1 MDNITHSLTG
11 VMLSRAGLNRW
22 CPRATLLLVLC
33 SNMPD
38 GDSVTMLLGAVG
50 YLDYHRHITH
60 ALVVAP
66 LMALLPV
73 VFIRWLE
80 RGKPFPW
87 LPAMAVGTLGVLIH
101 LFMDYWN
108 NYGIRLLL
116 PFSNEWFALDSVFVI
131 DAWILV
137 VLCAALA
144 APALSRLVGS
154 EMGSQKKTTGQGW
167 AIFALLFLLLWTG
180 GRVVLHQRAV
190 ETLSARR
197 FAGQEPLRVAAWP
210 TPFNPFRWTGYVST
224 ETFWRLQDINLSQP
238 FDPDAGR
245 TYYKPTD
252 ATRINAAKRT
262 PEAQGFL
269 RFSQYPVWRMIP
281 VTEPDGGVA
290 VEGVDVRF
298 GSPEEGRF
306 QVRVVLDQNSQV
318 VSSTFTY
325 GTFKR

>member
-1 MDNITHSLTG
+1 
-11 VMLSRAGLNRW
+11 
-22 CPRATLLLVLC
+22 
-33 SNMPD
+33 
-38 GDSVTMLLGAVG
+38 
-50 YLDYHRHITH
+50 
-60 ALVVAP
+60 
-66 LMALLPV
+66 
-73 VFIRWLE
+73 VFVRWLE

-131 DAWILV
+131 DAWILT

-154 EMGSQKKTTGQGW
+154 EMGSQRKTTGQGW

>member
-1 MDNITHSLTG
+1 MDNVTHSLTG
-11 VMLSRAGLNRW
+11 VMLSRAGLNRL

-33 SNMPD
+33 SNVPD
-38 GDSVTMLLGAVG
+38 GDIVSTLLSPIG

-60 ALVVAP
+60 ALIAAP
-66 LMALLPV
+66 FMALLPV
-73 VFIRWLE
+73 LFLRWLE
-80 RGKPFPW
+80 RGKAFPW
-87 LPAMAVGTLGVLIH
+87 RNAMTVGTLGVLCH
-101 LFMDYWN
+101 LFLDYWN

-116 PFSNEWFALDSVFVI
+116 PFSSEWFALDAVMVV
-131 DAWILV
+131 DAWIV
-137 VLCAALA
+137 AVLGLALA
-144 APALSRLVGS
+144 APWLSRLVGS
-154 EMGSQKKTTGQGW
+154 EMGAQKKPTGQGW
-167 AIFALLFLLLWTG
+167 AIFALLFMLLWTG
-180 GRVVLHQRAV
+180 GRVVLHQRAI

-197 FAGQEPLRVAAWP
+197 FDGQEPLRVAAWP

-224 ETFWRLQDINLSQP
+224 ETFWRLQDVNLRQP

-252 ATRINAAKRT
+252 AARINAAKRT
-262 PEAQGFL
+262 AEAQGFL

-281 VTEPDGGVA
+281 VTEPEGGVA

-306 QVRVVLDQNSQV
+306 QVRVVLDQTLRV

>member
-1 MDNITHSLTG
+1 MDNVTHSLTG
-11 VMLSRAGLNRW
+11 VMMARAGLNRL

-33 SNMPD
+33 SNVPD
-38 GDSVTMLLGAVG
+38 FDIITTVFGTTA
-50 YLDYHRHITH
+50 YLDYHRHLTH

-73 VFIRWLE
+73 LFVRWLE

-87 LPAMAVGTLGVLIH
+87 GGAMAVGMVGVLAH
-101 LFMDYWN
+101 LGMDYWN

-116 PFSNEWFALDSVFVI
+116 PFSGEWFAMDAVMVV
-131 DAWILV
+131 DAWILT
-137 VLCAALA
+137 VLLIALA
-144 APALSRLVGS
+144 APALSKLVGG
-154 EMGSQKKTTGQGW
+154 EMGSREKPTGRGW
-167 AIFALLFLLLWTG
+167 AITALLFMMLWTG

-197 FAGQEPLRVAAWP
+197 YGGEEPLRVAAWP
-210 TPFNPFRWTGYVST
+210 TPFNPWRWTGYVST
-224 ETFWRLQDINLSQP
+224 ETAWALHDVKLGQP

-245 TYYKPTD
+245 VYYKPVD
-252 ATRINAAKRT
+252 AARINAAKRT

-269 RFSQYPVWRMIP
+269 RFSQYPVWRMVP
-281 VTEPDGGVA
+281 VTSPEGGVA

-298 GSPEEGRF
+298 GSPEDGRF
-306 QVRVVLDQNSQV
+306 QVRVVLDERLQV